1 MKRNEQRPIKIT
13 YLKFLN
19 SVTNMK
25 GFLQVVSNNQGIP
38 LIGRAMYAVWKK
50 LQRLQPIIRGQ
61 SKTLIDIKLQLE
73 KVRNDL
79 IEAHQS
85 QLQDKMNSKK
95 IERAKR
101 C

>member
-13 YLKFLN
+13 YFKFLN

-38 LIGRAMYAVWKK
+38 LIGRAMYVVWKK

-61 SKTLIDIKLQLE
+61 SKTLSDIKLQLE

-85 QLQDKMNSKK
+85 LLQDKMNSKK